1 MEETKYLSYDD
12 VLSYYHETIDQSG
25 GGMSGIREKGG
36 IETILDFVQ
45 NDLYYPS
52 FEDKLTYLVYGFCT
66 GHYFADG
73 NKRISLVI
81 GAHFLIKNGRG
92 WAGFHFLPHMEAY
105 IWHVAAGNIDK
116 FTKKKETDAKRLK
129 KRSCQALSWQQ
140 TPKKQRLLVSRV
152 QIYNNEWVHSFME
165 LSTHS
170 FIVYH

>member
-36 IETILDFVQ
+36 IEKILDFVQ
-45 NDLYYPS
+45 NDFYYPS

-116 FTKKKETDAKRLK
+116 DLLERIIHFVINGLELDESAKIDVIHAMEQSPLYKEE
-129 KRSCQALSWQQ
+129 
-140 TPKKQRLLVSRV
+140 
-152 QIYNNEWVHSFME
+152 NEE
-165 LSTHS
+165 
-170 FIVYH
+170 

>member
-116 FTKKKETDAKRLK
+116 DLLERIIHFVINGLELDESAKIDVIHAMEQSPLYKEE
-129 KRSCQALSWQQ
+129 
-140 TPKKQRLLVSRV
+140 
-152 QIYNNEWVHSFME
+152 NEE
-165 LSTHS
+165 
-170 FIVYH
+170 

>member
-1 MEETKYLSYDD
+1 MEKTKYLSYDD

-36 IETILDFVQ
+36 IEKILDFVQ

-116 FTKKKETDAKRLK
+116 DLLERIIHFVINGLELDESAKIDVIHAMEQSPLYKEEND
-129 KRSCQALSWQQ
+129 
-140 TPKKQRLLVSRV
+140 
-152 QIYNNEWVHSFME
+152 E
-165 LSTHS
+165 
-170 FIVYH
+170 

>member
-36 IETILDFVQ
+36 IEKILDFVQ

-116 FTKKKETDAKRLK
+116 DLLERIIHFVINGLELDESAKIEVIHAMEQSPLYKEEND
-129 KRSCQALSWQQ
+129 
-140 TPKKQRLLVSRV
+140 
-152 QIYNNEWVHSFME
+152 E
-165 LSTHS
+165 
-170 FIVYH
+170 